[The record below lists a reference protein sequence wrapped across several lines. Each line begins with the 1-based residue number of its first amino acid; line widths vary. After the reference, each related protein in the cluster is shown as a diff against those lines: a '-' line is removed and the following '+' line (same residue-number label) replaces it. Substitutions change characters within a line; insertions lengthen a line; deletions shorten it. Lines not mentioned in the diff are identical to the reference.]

1 MMLLLDWRCLC
12 ENALD
17 RWTLYNRTCSCVQTC
32 KWWKLCTLVWRE
44 EPEKFYCMKIYGLHL
59 QANSLHVYPPFFF
72 FFKSYAL
79 CRYMYFYWFNEYFWL
94 SWFKNRVYSVIMRWE
109 LTGFKTEHVNSHN
122 NLCPTISQTSSLIFL
137 ISADPKIMKL
147 VIDVKFSLAFEKRN
161 EGKENQKSE
170 NAWEDS
176 QYLA

>member
-1 MMLLLDWRCLC
+1 MRTLLID
-12 ENALD
+12 E
-17 RWTLYNRTCSCVQTC
+17 
-32 KWWKLCTLVWRE
+32 LCTIGHVHVCRPANDENFAPLFEGRNLKSFIAWR
-44 EPEKFYCMKIYGLHL
+44 FMVYIYKLTAFTFTL
-59 QANSLHVYPPFFF
+59 LFFF